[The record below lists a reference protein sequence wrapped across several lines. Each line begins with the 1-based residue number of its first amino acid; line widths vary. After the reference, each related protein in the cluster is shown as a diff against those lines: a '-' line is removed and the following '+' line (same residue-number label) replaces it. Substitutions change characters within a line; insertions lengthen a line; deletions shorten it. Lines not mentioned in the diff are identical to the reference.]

1 MSNMK
6 KKAVMKV
13 GMKTP
18 EDKIDIMK
26 AVAKL
31 KGVEYVTLDGERQ
44 KLTVIGEVNPCL
56 IAKKVGKS
64 GKGKTVDLL
73 EVKTGRSVQELNRP
87 NWGDYYRYNN
97 NCNYDSSYYDCP
109 PRTTYDYCPPRITY
123 ECPPRIRTQPECY
136 KVVCNDAPGEC
147 SIL

>member
-1 MSNMK
+1 
-6 KKAVMKV
+6 MKV

-97 NCNYDSSYYDCP
+97 NNCNYDSSYYDCP
-109 PRTTYDYCPPRITY
+109 PRTIYDCPSRTKYDCPPRIVLEEY
-123 ECPPRIRTQPECY
+123 QY
-136 KVVCNDAPGEC
+136 GCNDARGDC